1 MKSGQDRLSECLP
14 LELWIPITIAAA
26 FCQNLRTALQKHLK
40 GRLGTTGATFIR
52 FFYGVP
58 FALAYAAVL
67 NLVFGF
73 PLPMPNLTML
83 VAGALG
89 GLAQILGTFLLIH
102 LFSFRNF
109 AVGTAYSKT
118 EPIQAA
124 LFGFIVLGEHVSP
137 AAGLCILVGVAGVVV
152 ISLARVPLTLAA
164 VRTSLVGRPA
174 LIGLASAAFFGASAV
189 AYRTASLSL
198 EGTGVPM
205 QAAAAL
211 VYATLFQTIVMAA
224 FMAVRDPGQLRAS
237 LQAWRP
243 AVFVGAAGVAGSIG
257 WFTAMTLQ
265 NVAYVRA
272 LAQVELVFTF
282 LASWLVFKEAIAR
295 SEIFGCI
302 LIVAAVVGVI
312 LLR

>member
-1 MKSGQDRLSECLP
+1 V
-14 LELWIPITIAAA
+14 ELWIPITIAAA

-40 GRLGTTGATFIR
+40 GQLGTTGATFVR
-52 FFYGVP
+52 FGYGVP
-58 FALAYAAVL
+58 FAIAYAAVL
-67 NLVFGF
+67 HVVFKF
-73 PLPMPNLTML
+73 PLPEPTPTLL
-83 VAGALG
+83 IAGALG

-124 LFGFIVLGEHVSP
+124 LFGFVVLGEHISL
-137 AAGLCILVGVAGVVV
+137 AAGLCILVGVIGVVV

-164 VRTSLVGRPA
+164 IRTSLVGRPA
-174 LIGLASAAFFGASAV
+174 LIGLASAACFGASAV

-205 QAAAAL
+205 QAAYAL
-211 VYATLFQTIVMAA
+211 VYATAFQTIVMASW
-224 FMAVRDPGQLRAS
+224 MVLREPDQLRAS
-237 LQAWRP
+237 LRAWRA
-243 AVFVGAAGVAGSIG
+243 AVWVGASGVAGSVG

-282 LASWLVFKEAIAR
+282 LVSWLVFKEAIAR
-295 SEIFGCI
+295 SEIFGCM

>member
-1 MKSGQDRLSECLP
+1 M
-14 LELWIPITIAAA
+14 ELWIPITVGAA
-26 FCQNLRTALQKHLK
+26 FCQNLRTAMQKHLK
-40 GRLGTTGATFIR
+40 GKLGTSGATFVR
-52 FFYGVP
+52 FGYGVP
-58 FALAYAAVL
+58 FAAVYVLVL
-67 NLVFGF
+67 NQVFGF
-73 PLPMPNLTML
+73 PMPVPNATTL

-124 LFGFIVLGEHVSP
+124 LFGFLVLGEHVSAV
-137 AAGLCILVGVAGVVV
+137 AAVCILVGIAGVIV

-164 VRTSLVGRPA
+164 IRTSLVGRPA

-198 EGTGVPM
+198 EGTGVAM
-205 QAAAAL
+205 QAAFAL
-211 VYATLFQTIVMAA
+211 VYATSFQTVVMGSW
-224 FMAVRDPGQLRAS
+224 MAWREPEQLRAS
-237 LQAWRP
+237 LKAWRA
-243 AVFVGAAGVAGSIG
+243 AVWVGASGVAGSIG

-272 LAQVELVFTF
+272 LAQIELVFTF
-282 LASWLVFKEAIAR
+282 LVSWLIFKEVIVR
-295 SEIFGCI
+295 SEILGCV
-302 LIVAAVVGVI
+302 LIVAAVVGII